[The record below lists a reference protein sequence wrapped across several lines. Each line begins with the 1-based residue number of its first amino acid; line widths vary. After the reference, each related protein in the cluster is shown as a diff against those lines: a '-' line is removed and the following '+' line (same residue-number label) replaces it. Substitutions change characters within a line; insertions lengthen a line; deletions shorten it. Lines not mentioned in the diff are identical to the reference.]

1 MKKFDLDAA
10 RRGAAVCTADGR
22 DVDIVGISDKTDT
35 ICGYVAPHNSHD
47 LWDRKG
53 AHSFEENRCL
63 MMRDDDYEER
73 LACGEYQVPDGGFIR
88 EERADQELP
97 KEQMGCTEAAQ
108 GVDYAQLLAMVSSF
122 FGQALTTPTR
132 LRINIEVE
140 VIPAMPN
147 LGGALTALNG
157 HPTVDLAREPSN
169 KEE

>member
-22 DVDIVGISDKTDT
+22 DVEIVGISNKTEM
-35 ICGYVAPHNSHD
+35 ICGCVAPHNSHD
-47 LWDRKG
+47 IWNREG

-73 LACGEYQVPDGGFIR
+73 LARGEYQQPDGGFIR

-97 KEQMGCTEAAQ
+97 KEQMGYTESTQ
-108 GVDYAQLLAMVSSF
+108 NVDYAQLLAMVSSF
-122 FGQALTTPTR
+122 FGQALTAPTR

-157 HPTVDLAREPSN
+157 RPAVGLAREPSN
-169 KEE
+169 QEE

>member
-10 RRGAAVCTADGR
+10 RRGAAVCTSDGR
-22 DVDIVGISDKTDT
+22 DVIIIGISDATE
-35 ICGYVAPHNSHD
+35 IISGYFALDGVCD
-47 LWDRKG
+47 LWGISGKNYIVDSRD
-53 AHSFEENRCL
+53 L

-73 LACGEYQVPDGGFIR
+73 LARGEYQVPDGGFIR

-122 FGQALTTPTR
+122 FGQALTAPTR

-147 LGGALTALNG
+147 LSGALTALNG
-157 HPTVDLAREPSN
+157 HPPVDLAREPSN

>member
-22 DVDIVGISDKTDT
+22 DVDIIGISDKTDK
-35 ICGYVAPHNSHD
+35 ICGCVAPNGMHD
-47 LWDRKG
+47 LWALNGSHVFEADRY
-53 AHSFEENRCL
+53 L
-63 MMRDDDYEER
+63 MMRDDDYEDR
-73 LACGEYQVPDGGFIR
+73 LARGEYQQPDGGFIR

-97 KEQMGCTEAAQ
+97 KKQMGYTESTQ
-108 GVDYAQLLAMVSSF
+108 NVDYAQLLAMVSSF
-122 FGQALTTPTR
+122 FGQALTAPTR

-157 HPTVDLAREPSN
+157 RPAVGLAREPSN
-169 KEE
+169 QEE

>member
-1 MKKFDLDAA
+1 MKKFDLDAV

-35 ICGYVAPHNSHD
+35 ICGCVAPHNNHD

-53 AHSFEENRCL
+53 AHSFEVNRCL

-73 LACGEYQVPDGGFIR
+73 LARGEYQVPDGGFVR

-97 KEQMGCTEAAQ
+97 KEQMGYTESTQ
-108 GVDYAQLLAMVSSF
+108 NVDYAQLLAMVSSF
-122 FGQALTTPTR
+122 FGQALTAPTR

-147 LGGALTALNG
+147 LSGALTALNG
-157 HPTVDLAREPSN
+157 RPAVGLAREPSN
-169 KEE
+169 QEE